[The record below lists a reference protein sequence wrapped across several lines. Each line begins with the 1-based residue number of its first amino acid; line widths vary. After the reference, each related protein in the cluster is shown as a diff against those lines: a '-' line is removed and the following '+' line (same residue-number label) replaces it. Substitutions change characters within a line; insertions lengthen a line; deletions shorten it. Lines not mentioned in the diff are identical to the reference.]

1 MSCFTAIPA
10 ENRRLPALYRQ
21 PAVGTT
27 YHAAFGLGPSPGT
40 LPSAAAPVSVQGTA
54 DLCPLAV
61 IYTET
66 SVLLFVLSF
75 W

>member
-1 MSCFTAIPA
+1 MSSFMAIPA
-10 ENRRLPALYRQ
+10 ENRALPALCRQ

-27 YHAAFGLGPSPGT
+27 YHAAFGPGPSSGT
-40 LPSAAAPVSVQGTA
+40 LPSTAAPLSVQGTA

-66 SVLLFVLSF
+66 FVLVFVLSF